1 MPVSVPRR
9 LIAASVLVVSALGL
23 SACAG
28 SAGPGSSTST
38 DPSSLSGT
46 TITVYNA
53 QHEELTQEWAD
64 AFTKKT
70 GVQVVLRN
78 GSDSELGNQI
88 VQEGAA
94 SPADVF
100 LTENSPAM
108 SLVESAGLLAPVDAA
123 TLANVPAQYRPASGD
138 WTGIAARSTAMVYNP
153 SLISADQLPTSIMD
167 LQKPEWKGRWAAS
180 PTGADFQAIV
190 SAVLQEK
197 GEDATAAW
205 LSAMKE
211 NVSPYKGNSTVMKAV
226 NAGEIPLGVIY
237 HYYWFIDQAKTKENS
252 ANTKLAYFAPQD
264 PGAFVS
270 VSGGGVLA
278 SSKNAAAAQ
287 EFLAFITGPDGQ
299 QVLRDGTSFEY
310 AISSDVASNP
320 ALPPLSSLQPP
331 AIDPSTLNSKKVTD
345 LMTAAGLI

>member
-9 LIAASVLVVSALGL
+9 VTAASILLVAALGL

-28 SAGPGSSTST
+28 SAAAGSSSAA

-70 GVQVVLRN
+70 GIEVVLRN

-108 SLVESAGLLAPVDAA
+108 SLVESAGLLAPVAA
-123 TLANVPAQYRPASGD
+123 DTLANVPTQYRPASGD
-138 WTGIAARSTAMVYNP
+138 WTGIAARSTVMVYNP
-153 SLISADQLPTSIMD
+153 SLISSDQLPTSIMD

-211 NVSPYKGNSTVMKAV
+211 NASPYKGNSTVMKAV

-252 ANTKLAYFAPQD
+252 ANTKLAYFGPQD

-310 AISSDVASNP
+310 AIGSDVASNP
-320 ALPPLSSLQPP
+320 ALPPLNSLQPP

>member
-9 LIAASVLVVSALGL
+9 LAAASVLVIAALGL

-28 SAGPGSSTST
+28 STAPGASSSA
-38 DPSSLSGT
+38 DSSSLSGT
-46 TITVYNA
+46 SITVYNA
-53 QHEELTQEWAD
+53 QHEELTQAWAD

-70 GVQVVLRN
+70 GIEVVLRN

-88 VQEGAA
+88 VQEGSA

-108 SLVESAGLLAPVDAA
+108 SLVENAGLLAPVDAA
-123 TLANVPAQYRPASGD
+123 TLAHVPTQYRPASGE
-138 WTGIAARSTAMVYNP
+138 WTGIAARSTVMVYNP
-153 SLISADQLPTSIMD
+153 SLISSDQLPTSIMD

-190 SAVLQEK
+190 SAILQEK

-205 LSAMKE
+205 LTAMKE
-211 NVSPYKGNSTVMKAV
+211 NASAYKGNSTVMKAV

-252 ANTKLAYFAPQD
+252 ANTKLASFGPQD

-287 EFLAFITGPDGQ
+287 QFLAFITGPDGQ

-310 AISSDVASNP
+310 AIGSDVASNP